1 MKVVVHQESDLVVIC
16 NTSNPGSMYY
26 MANIPNKLLDEQ
38 KQAENR
44 LIGINQRILEISDKQ
59 VRKQMIRD
67 GQDPDS
73 PAWCNIT
80 SG

>member
-1 MKVVVHQESDLVVIC
+1 MKVVVEAASTLVVTC
-16 NTSNPGSMYY
+16 STVNPCGMYY

-44 LIGINQRILEISDKQ
+44 LIGINQRILEISEKQ

-67 GQDPDS
+67 GQDPDR
-73 PAWCNIT
+73 PAWCSIT